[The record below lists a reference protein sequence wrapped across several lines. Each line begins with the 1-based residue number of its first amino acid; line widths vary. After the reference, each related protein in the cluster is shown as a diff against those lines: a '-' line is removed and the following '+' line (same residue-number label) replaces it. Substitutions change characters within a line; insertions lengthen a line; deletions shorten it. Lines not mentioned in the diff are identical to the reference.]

1 MTLCTTAP
9 WQWLLFTCTAVLTI
23 SCDAFIQQPPFRYDA
38 SLRAM
43 VSSDDRDRID
53 AHREEQTRAAL
64 VQALIRPEQD
74 VLMELNLVGRTKL
87 PTTTNNTVSCLVL
100 SPDSNSPSLLLPV
113 TQPQLKLLSF
123 AYAEKRLSKTVCLTL
138 NPLLVNRDN
147 GLFDN
152 LPWSTWTVDPQKRN
166 RDAASQAIDPKF
178 HLGKRDAYNR
188 FMGKDWKGRS
198 ISLGNMALRLKYML
212 EDYKDDDEEDP
223 SQVLGRRILD
233 LQIRELEME
242 LAEWDYQVAVARN
255 NRPTSLPDLEK
266 SCQECKD
273 RLASAQETL
282 AALEQ
287 SSESTLFD
295 ILDMIAAMTTED
307 GRNAAPYRGAM
318 GYAPLLDTKDN
329 VETSTLPYTSPYDL
343 LKEIIGDQLNA
354 EVIGAVLENTSLME
368 GTVVLGGAIV
378 LRRKTPKK
386 TMTINGE
393 KLSVTDEEEDYG
405 NPGIKVGETI
415 LVECDGDEAVGM
427 SLACKAPIRV
437 EQSLFGRSSLRTN
450 PVPKDEESK
459 NVYDALPLWEL
470 HDKEFSLLVEG
481 QARNQSNAEQ
491 TSPLRIP
498 RTTSSLYDSMFEP
511 STASS
516 SSSPTM
522 FPMDNPIQSL
532 AQYDAL
538 SNADKA
544 RTLMSLSNFE
554 GKLPR
559 PRVLRQGSKGSANPL
574 DQLLLPLI
582 DESVRRQYMIRDA
595 QLRQDEAA
603 LQKLQSEKSRRQV
616 AKEKAEQA
624 RVAGSEDVADW
635 WENEAELYASL
646 RADVTQDEGSYNR
659 FLDKDEWYERDR
671 LARAKRIK
679 KSNFGSLLDGIE

>member
-1 MTLCTTAP
+1 MTLCSRSL
-9 WQWLLFTCTAVLTI
+9 WQWLLFICTAVLQI
-23 SCDAFIQQPPFRYDA
+23 SCDAFIQRPPLRFDA
-38 SLRAM
+38 SFRAM
-43 VSSDDRDRID
+43 ASDDMDRIYAYRD
-53 AHREEQTRAAL
+53 EQTRAAL
-64 VQALIRPEQD
+64 VQALVQPEQD
-74 VLMELNLVGRTKL
+74 VLMELNLVGCTKL
-87 PTTTNNTVSCLVL
+87 PTTNNDAVPCLVL
-100 SPDSNSPSLLLPV
+100 SPDANSPSLLLPI

-123 AYAEKRLSKTVCLTL
+123 AYAEKRLSKSVCLTL
-138 NPLLVNRDN
+138 NPLLVNRDD

-166 RDAASQAIDPKF
+166 RDASSQTIDPKF

-212 EDYKDDDEEDP
+212 EDDKDGDEEDS
-223 SQVLGRRILD
+223 SQVLGRRVLD
-233 LQIRELEME
+233 LQIRELQME
-242 LAEWDYQVAVARN
+242 LAEWDYQVAVSRN
-255 NRPTSLPDLEK
+255 NRPTEVPYLEN
-266 SCQECKD
+266 SRQECQD
-273 RLASAQETL
+273 RLESAQEAL

-287 SSESTLFD
+287 SSESSLTD

-329 VETSTLPYTSPYDL
+329 VETSALPYTSPYDL

-354 EVIGAVLENTSLME
+354 EVIGAVLENTSLLE
-368 GTVVLGGAIV
+368 GTLVLGGAIV

-393 KLSVTDEEEDYG
+393 KLSVNDEEEDYG
-405 NPGIKVGETI
+405 NQGIKGGETI

-427 SLACKAPIRV
+427 SLACKVPIRV
-437 EQSLFGRSSLRTN
+437 EQSIFGRSSLRTI
-450 PVPKDEESK
+450 PVLKDEESK

-470 HDKEFSLLVEG
+470 QDKEFSLLVEG

-491 TSPLRIP
+491 TSPLRIA

-511 STASS
+511 SSGSS
-516 SSSPTM
+516 SSSSTM
-522 FPMDNPIQSL
+522 FPIDNPIQSL

-544 RTLMSLSNFE
+544 RTLMSLSNFD

-559 PRVLRQGSKGSANPL
+559 PRALRQSSEGSANPL
-574 DQLLLPLI
+574 DQLLLPLV

-595 QLRQDEAA
+595 ELRQDEAA
-603 LQKLQSEKSRRQV
+603 LQKLQSEKSNRQV

-624 RVAGSEDVADW
+624 REAGSEDVADW
-635 WENEAELYASL
+635 WENEAELYSSL

-659 FLDKDEWYERDR
+659 FLDKDEWYERER
-671 LARAKRIK
+671 LARVKRIK
-679 KSNFGSLLDGIE
+679 KSSFGSLLDGIE